1 MEKKTFEEIYLQ
13 FGVYKNKMLFRAD
26 NGFAAEAW
34 QKSDKLF
41 NDIAAQSFIATTA
54 DNCKQWNIG
63 KYNIRRLESQEE
75 FDKLLE
81 KAHPAFKRLVDL
93 WYLNEKVYDRIS
105 VEHYRKVR
113 KKFGGT
119 HKYLDIYGVHLFKN
133 EDDLWTHE
141 FAIFNDNE
149 SGLPNK
155 VMEEFRD
162 SLPTWDSV
170 VELAGKISGYMNRE
184 DCEKQLNKSE
194 EELYVFEFYCN

>member
-1 MEKKTFEEIYLQ
+1 MEKKTFDEIYLH
-13 FGVYKNKMLFRAD
+13 FGVYKDQLFRAD
-26 NGFAAEAW
+26 NGFSAEAW
-34 QKSDKLF
+34 QKSDELF
-41 NDIAAQSFIATTA
+41 NDIAAQSFMATTA
-54 DNCKQWNIG
+54 DDCKQRNIER
-63 KYNIRRLESQEE
+63 YDIRRLESQEE

-93 WYLNEKVYDRIS
+93 WYLNEIVVDHM
-105 VEHYRKVR
+105 ELDTRKR
-113 KKFGGT
+113 MRTKFNGT
-119 HKYLDIYGVHLFKN
+119 HKYSEIYGVHLFKN

-162 SLPTWDSV
+162 SLPTWDAV
-170 VELAGKISGYMNRE
+170 VELVGKISGYMNRE

-194 EELYVFEFYCN
+194 EGLYVFEFYCN